1 MLDLHEISLLVG
13 KEPSEQKLLH
23 EISTRIPQKHF
34 CAIVGPS
41 GCGKSTLLKAIAGI
55 REPSLGSIHWEGRD
69 LSVEGDLDPH
79 EVGYVPQFSIAYD
92 YMTVWESVETALKL
106 RVRGLS
112 ADERAQRTEKLLT
125 EVGLFDIADRLV
137 KVLSG
142 GQKRRLPMAM
152 EMVSS
157 PKLLLCDEVT
167 SGLDPKSEDE
177 IAKLM
182 KSLSQTENRIV
193 ISITHSLRH
202 LALYDSIIVLYEGHL
217 AYHGPPEY
225 LMHYFDV
232 PNVEDLFPQLAKRK
246 GESWHRSWLK
256 HRLAYTAAMPADPPP
271 LPEDEKNVRERP
283 DVADGDKADEAKK
296 LTRLFAEMRA
306 DAASGEKPMPKADTA
321 VLEAV
326 QSALE
331 EKPAE
336 VVQAKDKS
344 KEAHREPASPDV
356 TPSAMSQLFTLLSRR
371 WKIFFRDR
379 GAIVLQAALM
389 FGFPCLVV
397 VFALDGLEPMRQLG
411 SSSSSNF
418 LLQIKENTEFL
429 IRSMKTGSLVSGL
442 VMLQVI
448 LLTLIGSNNS
458 AREIAAERLIFEKEK
473 FGGVSPLSYV
483 LSKTLFLAVLVI
495 AQSVWMGVFVN
506 MICRLPGELFSQ
518 IALLVAVNGAM
529 TAICLGIS
537 ALMKTA
543 EQASLVSFYLVG
555 FQLPLSGAVLALPK
569 WISTITQPFIASY
582 WSWSGFLKTMSS
594 TNFYDAVLRITQTQ
608 LADVSLCFVVLTAH
622 VVIGV
627 FLAYMGCKNSR
638 WE

>member
-1 MLDLHEISLLVG
+1 
-13 KEPSEQKLLH
+13 
-23 EISTRIPQKHF
+23 
-34 CAIVGPS
+34 
-41 GCGKSTLLKAIAGI
+41 
-55 REPSLGSIHWEGRD
+55 
-69 LSVEGDLDPH
+69 
-79 EVGYVPQFSIAYD
+79 
-92 YMTVWESVETALKL
+92 
-106 RVRGLS
+106 
-112 ADERAQRTEKLLT
+112 
-125 EVGLFDIADRLV
+125 
-137 KVLSG
+137 
-142 GQKRRLPMAM
+142 
-152 EMVSS
+152 
-157 PKLLLCDEVT
+157 
-167 SGLDPKSEDE
+167 
-177 IAKLM
+177 
-182 KSLSQTENRIV
+182 
-193 ISITHSLRH
+193 
-202 LALYDSIIVLYEGHL
+202 
-217 AYHGPPEY
+217 
-225 LMHYFDV
+225 
-232 PNVEDLFPQLAKRK
+232 
-246 GESWHRSWLK
+246 
-256 HRLAYTAAMPADPPP
+256 
-271 LPEDEKNVRERP
+271 
-283 DVADGDKADEAKK
+283 
-296 LTRLFAEMRA
+296 
-306 DAASGEKPMPKADTA
+306 
-321 VLEAV
+321 
-326 QSALE
+326 
-331 EKPAE
+331 
-336 VVQAKDKS
+336 
-344 KEAHREPASPDV
+344 
-356 TPSAMSQLFTLLSRR
+356 MSQLFTLLSRR

-483 LSKTLFLAVLVI
+483 LSKAFFLAVLVI